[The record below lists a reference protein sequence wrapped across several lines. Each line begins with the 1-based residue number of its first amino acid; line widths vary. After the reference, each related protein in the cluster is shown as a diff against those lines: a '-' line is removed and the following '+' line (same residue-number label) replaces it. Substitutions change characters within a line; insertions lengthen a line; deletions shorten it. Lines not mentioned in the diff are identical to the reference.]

1 MMNRTIYTITFAILA
16 LFTSVSADAQSTTTI
31 KATVDRAQ
39 ILIGEPIQLIL
50 EADIPEN
57 EPIRFFSL
65 DSIPHFEFIRVEK
78 IDTSDTH
85 GGTRLRQVINITS
98 FDSGHWV
105 IPAMALHETL
115 ATDTIPVD
123 VGFSSPFDP
132 QQPYHDI
139 KDIIEVKPEEKPKDD
154 SWKYYIGA
162 AGLILLILIL
172 WLIFRKKKKPVPPP
186 VIHTVDPYEAAL
198 SRLSKLQKDKGD
210 SKYYYTELTDTF
222 RTYLFNRKGIHS
234 LQQITDDL
242 VVQLRD
248 VGLPKDIFDRLSQS
262 LRLSD
267 YVKFAKFVPTPEDDR
282 GSFEAVQQSIEYIEK
297 NAGTPPAINTG
308 QAGK

>member
-1 MMNRTIYTITFAILA
+1 MMNRTTYTITFAILA
-16 LFTSVSADAQSTTTI
+16 LFSSVLTNAQSKTTV
-31 KATVDRAQ
+31 KATVDRTQ

-65 DSIPHFEFIRVEK
+65 DSIPHFEFLQVDK
-78 IDTSDTH
+78 IDTSDTQR
-85 GGTRLRQVINITS
+85 GTRLRQVIRITS

-105 IPAMALHETL
+105 IPALALQENL
-115 ATDTIPVD
+115 VTDTLPID

-132 QQPYHDI
+132 QQPYHDV
-139 KDIIEVKPEEKPKDD
+139 KDIIEAKQVEQPIDD
-154 SWKYYIGA
+154 SWKYYIAA
-162 AGLILLILIL
+162 AGLILFVLIL
-172 WLIFRKKKKPVPPP
+172 WALLRKKKKPVPPP
-186 VIHTVDPYEAAL
+186 VVQTVDPYEAAMTRL
-198 SRLSKLQKDKGD
+198 SRLQKQKGD

-222 RTYLFNRKGIHS
+222 RTYVSNKRSIHS

-262 LRLSD
+262 LRMSD

-282 GSFEAVQQSIEYIEK
+282 SSFEVVQQSIEYIEK
-297 NAGTPPAINTG
+297 NSDSPPVIQTGTAGN
-308 QAGK
+308 